1 MSDKVSGKMFVEQ
14 RRCTTM
20 KLFWNEEGQG
30 MVEYG
35 LILGLISIVAIAALT
50 ATGTSV
56 NALLQKVSDTLNTNV
71 T

>member
-1 MSDKVSGKMFVEQ
+1 MN
-14 RRCTTM
+14 
-20 KLFWNEEGQG
+20 LFWNEEGQG

-50 ATGTSV
+50 ATGGSV
-56 NALLQKVSDTLNTNV
+56 NNLLQKVSDTLTASA